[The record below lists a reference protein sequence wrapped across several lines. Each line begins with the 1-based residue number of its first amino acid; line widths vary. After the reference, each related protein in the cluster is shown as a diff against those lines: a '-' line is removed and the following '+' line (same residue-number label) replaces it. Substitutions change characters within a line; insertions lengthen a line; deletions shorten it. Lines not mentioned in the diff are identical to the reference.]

1 MALRRLLAAAVL
13 ALLACPIAHAAN
25 EVMILGYH
33 EVESDRAAVLSRTAL
48 RASEL
53 AAQFAWLRD
62 NGWVAV
68 SLQQVLDSRQGG
80 KPLPAKAVLLTIDDG
95 KRDTYTRVFPL
106 LRLFQYPAV
115 VALVGSWL
123 EVAADGV
130 VDYDGTPVPRSE
142 FVSWDE
148 VREMQ
153 RSGLVEIASHSYDLH
168 RGVLANPQGN
178 TQPAAIS
185 RVYQAGQYET
195 DAMYLERLRAD
206 LTASRNLIAR
216 QTGVSPRVIVW
227 PYGRSNRAAQEL
239 AAELGMFVGFVLESG
254 FNTERTPLA
263 TLERYLIAGS
273 AADSLQEHVEALR
286 RVWSPDPARSVRV
299 EPAQWTVIEDGLS
312 RALDEILRLEA
323 NISFVDPRAAR
334 GQPET
339 VLFPTSR
346 RKVGADALNRIAWQ
360 IERRAGS
367 PVFIDLPS
375 AWLDDPGLL
384 EDLARQV
391 NFAGIRVAV
400 APGDESVE
408 RALKVIH
415 RWRWP
420 VQVAYAPGKA
430 LPADAW
436 SKLREGD
443 LVVLPASAEMFAA
456 VDARNA
462 GRVLFEFDP
471 ATMPAAGIAGAMR
484 RLEAD
489 GFRQFGIA
497 ALPDTGLDVIAPAL
511 SLRSFPLQP

>member
-33 EVESDRAAVLSRTAL
+33 EVESDRAAVLSRTAV

-62 NGWVAV
+62 HGWVAV

-206 LTASRNLIAR
+206 LTASRNLITR
-216 QTGVSPRVIVW
+216 QTGVAPRVIVW

-239 AAELGMFVGFVLESG
+239 AAELGMLVGFVLERWFQYG
-254 FNTERTPLA
+254 
-263 TLERYLIAGS
+263 
-273 AADSLQEHVEALR
+273 
-286 RVWSPDPARSVRV
+286 
-299 EPAQWTVIEDGLS
+299 
-312 RALDEILRLEA
+312 A
-323 NISFVDPRAAR
+323 N
-334 GQPET
+334 
-339 VLFPTSR
+339 
-346 RKVGADALNRIAWQ
+346 
-360 IERRAGS
+360 
-367 PVFIDLPS
+367 
-375 AWLDDPGLL
+375 
-384 EDLARQV
+384 
-391 NFAGIRVAV
+391 
-400 APGDESVE
+400 
-408 RALKVIH
+408 
-415 RWRWP
+415 
-420 VQVAYAPGKA
+420 
-430 LPADAW
+430 
-436 SKLREGD
+436 
-443 LVVLPASAEMFAA
+443 AS
-456 VDARNA
+456 RNA
-462 GRVLFEFDP
+462 GTLPHRRQRRRLVARTCRSAAPRLVARSGSQRACRARTMDSHRRRVVARTRRDP
-471 ATMPAAGIAGAMR
+471 AIGGKYQLCRSARGPRSAGDRAVS
-484 RLEAD
+484 
-489 GFRQFGIA
+489 
-497 ALPDTGLDVIAPAL
+497 DVKA
-511 SLRSFPLQP
+511 